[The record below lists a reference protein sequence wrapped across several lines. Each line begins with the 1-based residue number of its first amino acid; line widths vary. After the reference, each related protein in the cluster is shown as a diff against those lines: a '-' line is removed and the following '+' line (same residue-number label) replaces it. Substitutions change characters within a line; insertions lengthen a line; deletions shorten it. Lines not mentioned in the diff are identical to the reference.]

1 MDFLI
6 ELIGEILIEGSFEL
20 ATNKKVSKWIRYPI
34 LSLFIIFYFAIILGI
49 LFIGI
54 NSINENFWLSIF
66 LIVIS
71 LLLFVGTI
79 VAIKRKLNSKDDK

>member
-6 ELIGEILIEGSFEL
+6 ELIGEILIEGGFEL

-34 LSLFIIFYFAIILGI
+34 LSLLVIFYTAIILGI

-54 NSINENFWLSIF
+54 NYINENFWLSIL
-66 LIVIS
+66 LIIIS
-71 LLLFVGTI
+71 LLLFIGTI
-79 VAIKRKLNSKDDK
+79 VAIKKKIK